1 MNNNIKNIILTVF
14 FAVVLLASSLL
25 CWGKPETEFSESER
39 RLLAPKPE
47 LSVETVFS
55 GEFMKNFET
64 YTVDQFP
71 LRDKFRG
78 VKALFATRIMG
89 KKDNNKIF
97 FTDGHLSK
105 IEYPV
110 NPEMTDY
117 AVERFNFLYN
127 TYLKDKNTKIYLSIV
142 PDKNYYI
149 APQNGYIAIDYD
161 KFIDGFKEKLPYM
174 KYIDLRPYLTAED
187 YYRTDSHWKQENLTD
202 VAEFLANEMGATAE
216 TEYTENVLD
225 NPFKGVY
232 LGQSALNLKPDTIK
246 YLTNDVLEN
255 CTVTYYDTGIPKQ
268 GPLYNMD
275 KAFGKDPYEMFL
287 SGTTPLVTIENPTA
301 ESEKELVIFRDSY
314 ASSLAPLLAEGYK
327 KITLVDIRY
336 IQSSFLGSFIEFS
349 NQDVL
354 FLYSTTLLN
363 NSMAMR

>member
-1 MNNNIKNIILTVF
+1 MNNNIKNIILTIF
-14 FAVVLLASSLL
+14 FALVLLASSLM

-39 RLLAPKPE
+39 RLLAKRPE
-47 LSVETVFS
+47 LSAETVFS

-78 VKALFATRIMG
+78 VKALFATRILG

-97 FTDGHLSK
+97 LADGHLSK

-117 AVERFNFLYN
+117 AVERLNFLYN
-127 TYLKDKNTKIYLSIV
+127 TYLKDRDTKIYLSIV

-149 APQNGYIAIDYD
+149 APKNGYLAIDYD
-161 KFIDGFKEKLPYM
+161 KFIDDFKAKLPYM
-174 KYIDLRPYLTAED
+174 KYIDLRPYLTADD
-187 YYRTDSHWKQENLTD
+187 YYRTDSHWKQENLKD
-202 VAEFLANEMGATAE
+202 VAAFLAKEMGTAAE
-216 TEYTENVLD
+216 AEYTENILD
-225 NPFKGVY
+225 NPFRGVY
-232 LGQSALNLKPDTIK
+232 LGQSALNIKPDTIR
-246 YLTNDVLEN
+246 YLTNDVLEK
-255 CTVTYYDTGIPKQ
+255 CIVTYYDTGMPKQ
-268 GPLYNMD
+268 GQLYNMD

-287 SGTTPLVTIENPTA
+287 SGTTPLVTIENSATN
-301 ESEKELVIFRDSY
+301 SERELIIFRDSY
-314 ASSLAPLLAEGYK
+314 ASSIAPLLAEGYK

-336 IQSSFLGSFIEFS
+336 IQSNFLGSFIEFDG
-349 NQDVL
+349 QDVL
-354 FLYSTTLLN
+354 FMYSTTLLN